1 MWYIVAIVWLVM
13 MYPLARDVD
22 KQMNESNID
31 NRYNILVNLIIFLRT
46 VIAMPIFYIMVIK
59 NLLTR
64 KK

>member
-1 MWYIVAIVWLVM
+1 MWYIIAIVWLVM

-31 NRYNILVNLIIFLRT
+31 NRYNILVNLIIFVRT

>member
-1 MWYIVAIVWLVM
+1 MWYIVAVVWLVM

>member
-1 MWYIVAIVWLVM
+1 M

-22 KQMNESNID
+22 KQMYESNPDGRFNVIM
-31 NRYNILVNLIIFLRT
+31 NLIIFART
-46 VIAMPIFYIMVIK
+46 IIAMPIFYIMVIK

>member
-1 MWYIVAIVWLVM
+1 MWYIIAIVWLVM

-31 NRYNILVNLIIFLRT
+31 NRYNILVNLIIFART
-46 VIAMPIFYIMVIK
+46 IIAMPIFYIMVIK

>member
-1 MWYIVAIVWLVM
+1 MWYIIAIVWLVL

-22 KQMNESNID
+22 KQMYESNPEGRFNVIM
-31 NRYNILVNLIIFLRT
+31 NLIIFART
-46 VIAMPIFYIMVIK
+46 IIAMPIFYIMVIK

>member
-1 MWYIVAIVWLVM
+1 MWYIIAIVWLVM

-22 KQMNESNID
+22 KQMNESNPD
-31 NRYNILVNLIIFLRT
+31 NRYNILVNLIIFART

>member
-31 NRYNILVNLIIFLRT
+31 NRYNILVNLIIFVRT

>member
-1 MWYIVAIVWLVM
+1 MWYIIAIVWLVM